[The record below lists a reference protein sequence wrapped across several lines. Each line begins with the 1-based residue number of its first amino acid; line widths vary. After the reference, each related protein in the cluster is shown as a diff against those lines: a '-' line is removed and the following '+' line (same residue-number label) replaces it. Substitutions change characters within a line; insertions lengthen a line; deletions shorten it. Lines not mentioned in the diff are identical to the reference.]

1 MINSLPSSIATEI
14 ARVERAVSGWPVPIA
29 IDHVIRWVLQF
40 DRDDYGLAIRILEN
54 IDVLAQRDVRA
65 AFQVA
70 QAKLERAAI
79 EKALR
84 SKKRTRFMQ
93 ASAKHQKWCRNG
105 IPLQISISDF

>member
-79 EKALR
+79 EKGTPI
-84 SKKRTRFMQ
+84 KKTNTLYAGVGQ
-93 ASAKHQKWCRNG
+93 ASKVV
-105 IPLQISISDF
+105 P